1 MAQSNLSGQSGRALV
16 LAGFMGAGKSSS
28 ARALADRA
36 LDSDRMIEQET
47 GVSVER
53 LFERDGEAAF
63 RELEERV
70 MLEAIQ
76 RAANGEARGVLSIGG
91 GALSSTRVRQELKR
105 HTVVLLDADAETCW
119 QRVKSSSRPLARDR
133 NAFLTLFESRREL
146 YGNVADAF
154 VPSDGVHQLRQA
166 LPSIQKLASCPSGTR
181 MVWAASASGSYPV
194 FIGEGILGAEFLR
207 PDGRFV
213 LVSDL
218 NVARLYGDGF
228 KSRLA
233 QIEMDPGE
241 EAKTLESLGD
251 VWGAMAR
258 AGTTRDDRVFAL
270 GGGVVGDLAGF
281 AAASYQRGIPVIQ
294 IPTTLVAQVD
304 SSLGGKTGVDL
315 PEGKNYIGAY
325 HQPECVIA
333 DFATLST
340 LPPAEYSAGMAEV
353 IKTALISGGP
363 LWDSV
368 TESAAV
374 SSQTIVDCVRTKLG
388 VVAEDERDGGRRQV
402 LNLGHTI
409 GHAIETAT
417 GYAVLRHG
425 EAVSIGLMAAL
436 RLSGS
441 DSLRQ
446 EVRDLL
452 HAAGLPTTISG
463 PSPDE
468 VFDLVSADKKARA
481 GGAVPFVLC
490 EAPGNVSHGH
500 NLEAVEVMAAISE
513 VVI

>member
-1 MAQSNLSGQSGRALV
+1 VAQDNLSGESGRALV
-16 LAGFMGAGKSSS
+16 LAGFMGAGKSSA
-28 ARALADRA
+28 ARALAEGA
-36 LDSDRMIEQET
+36 LDSDRLIEQHT
-47 GVSVER
+47 GVSVAR

-70 MLEAIQ
+70 LLEAIE
-76 RAANGEARGVLSIGG
+76 RAALGEGRGVLSIGG
-91 GALSSTRVRQELKR
+91 GALGSERVRRELQR

-119 QRVKSSSRPLARDR
+119 QRVRSSSRPLARDQQ
-133 NAFLTLFESRREL
+133 AFFDLYDKRRQL
-146 YGNVADAF
+146 YGEVADAF
-154 VPSDGVHQLRQA
+154 VPSDGIHQLRQA
-166 LPSIQKLASCPSGTR
+166 LHSIQKLASCPTGTR
-181 MVWAASASGSYPV
+181 LIWASTASGSYPV
-194 FIGEGILGAEFLR
+194 FVGEGILGNASLR

-213 LVSDL
+213 LVSDS
-218 NVARLYGDGF
+218 NVGALHGQSFHGWLDR
-228 KSRLA
+228 
-233 QIEMDPGE
+233 IEIQPGE
-241 EAKTLESLGD
+241 QAKTLSSLGS

-281 AAASYQRGIPVIQ
+281 AAAAYQRGIPVSQ
-294 IPTTLVAQVD
+294 FPTTLVAQVD

-333 DFATLST
+333 DFETLST
-340 LPPAEYSAGMAEV
+340 LPAQEFSAGMAEV

-363 LWDSV
+363 LW
-368 TESAAV
+368 EAI
-374 SSQTIVDCVRTKLG
+374 SQAEPITTQTVVDCVRTKLG

-417 GYAVLRHG
+417 GYSLLLHG
-425 EAVSIGLMAAL
+425 EAVAIGLMAAL

-441 DSLRQ
+441 DALRDQ
-446 EVRDLL
+446 VRDLL
-452 HAAGLPTTISG
+452 DAAGLPTSVSG
-463 PSPDE
+463 PSPE
-468 VFDLVSADKKARA
+468 AVFDLISADKKARA

-490 EAPGNVSHGH
+490 ESPGDVTHGH
-500 NLEAVEVMAAISE
+500 VIGTAELKSAIAE
-513 VVI
+513 VVS